1 MTEDSA
7 STDKRGERRPYVK
20 PFVRNLDASDTEGKT
35 HSAFEHAIN
44 FAPMS
49 TVTVGPS

>member
-1 MTEDSA
+1 MTDDTG
-7 STDKRGERRPYVK
+7 TDQRGERRPYIK

-35 HSAFEHAIN
+35 HSAFEHAIQ
-44 FAPMS
+44 FASPGQ